1 MIDAQIGHEKTMTG
15 MLGALAGS
23 NIIYG
28 MGMLELGMTMS
39 YEQLL
44 IDAEI
49 VKMIRR
55 IIQGIAVNEETLA
68 ADIIRAVGPAGT
80 YLAQRHTLKH
90 MRKES
95 SQTKLIDRA
104 SLEAWEKAGSKDMA
118 KRANEEAKKI
128 LETHKPLPLPDAAAR
143 EIRSIIEEAEAEIA
157 ERK

>member
-1 MIDAQIGHEKTMTG
+1 

-28 MGMLELGMTMS
+28 MGMLELGMTVS

-80 YLAQRHTLKH
+80 YLSQRHTLKH
-90 MRKES
+90 IKKES
-95 SQTKLIDRA
+95 SQTKLIDRG
-104 SLEAWEKAGSKDMA
+104 SFEAWEKAGRKDMA
-118 KRANEEAKKI
+118 ERANEEAKKI
-128 LETHKPLPLPDAAAR
+128 LETHKPIPLPDAAAK
-143 EIRSIIEEAEAEIA
+143 EIRSIIEEAEAELKEA
-157 ERK
+157 R